1 MKKKLQKIYVFWHNF
16 KNNTYTFMEK
26 KVYFPFVKK
35 IEVKVWKGNEP
46 KGEGGLPPDGGFW
59 DAFKVFRGLT
69 AFF

>member
-1 MKKKLQKIYVFWHNF
+1 
-16 KNNTYTFMEK
+16 MEK

-46 KGEGGLPPDGGFW
+46 KGEGGLPPDGGFR
-59 DAFKVFRGLT
+59 DAFKVFLGLT